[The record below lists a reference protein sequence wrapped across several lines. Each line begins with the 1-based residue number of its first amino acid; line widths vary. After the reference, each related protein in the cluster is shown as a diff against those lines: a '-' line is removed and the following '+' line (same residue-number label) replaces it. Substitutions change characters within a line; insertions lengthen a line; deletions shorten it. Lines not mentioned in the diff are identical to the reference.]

1 MKRAAPSQAVP
12 EGAYHTTFIVLASQH
27 NVKAFFQRR
36 VKAFFQRRVI
46 GRNFF
51 R

>member
-27 NVKAFFQRR
+27 NVKAFFRMTI
-36 VKAFFQRRVI
+36 A
-46 GRNFF
+46 
-51 R
+51 

>member
-27 NVKAFFQRR
+27 NVKAFFHTTI
-36 VKAFFQRRVI
+36 A
-46 GRNFF
+46 
-51 R
+51 